1 MAPVATRSG
10 NPGAALD
17 ESESLRHGWQ
27 VIDGSM
33 GRDALY
39 RPEQTGNLVL
49 VKRGTA
55 GAAAVAGLALQRT
68 GSVNQFQRADKLYRS
83 ARQAMN
89 ALRPHEAVV
98 SLRRALRVLGPD
110 VDPAD
115 VELRVRILISLA
127 YGDAEERSF
136 EDGIEHLHIAGS
148 HLADVPD
155 PRLRA
160 ELESIIDAQQGVM
173 LMREGRLDESVV
185 ILGRAVA
192 VSDQAW
198 AQGITDHLGLAS
210 NLLNRGLALSASG
223 RPAQAQKD
231 MRRSIE
237 VTEAGVRDG
246 SPDIDALIR
255 LLPKLHHNMGVVA
268 WRVGDIPAALA
279 HLGEAN
285 RRFEKLDPST
295 VPKMRLAQADVLLA
309 AGLAVEAARL
319 LDEALPGLRRQRD
332 HLNLAEAEA
341 LRAAAALVEGDQVT
355 ARRMASSAL
364 RRYLRRRAPVWAAIA
379 SLTRLRSEVVTALA
393 AGRVP
398 KSLPARAVALGQ
410 ELAGL
415 RLVDEAAVARMLAVR
430 LELRRGATE
439 RAAELLALV
448 PTPRRITPVDHRM
461 MLRLCRAELAVA
473 TGHRRAAFAQ
483 ARGGL
488 AELAKTSD
496 WLGGLEVVSGT
507 AVHGRE
513 LGELAVRLVLDQP
526 KADARRLF
534 DWLERTRAQVY
545 RYEPLPPMDDPDLAE
560 RVQQYRM
567 LARQV
572 QQARV
577 SGRSVGD
584 LIARHEALGREVTRL
599 GWSESPWGRPRP
611 IATLDEVA
619 ECIGDRAL
627 VSFVVSGQ
635 GIAAVV
641 VTDGRVRLVRLGAMA
656 DAANAAV
663 ELRADLDMLSPDYL
677 AEPVRAV
684 VSSSAKVRA
693 RRLDEQLLRPL
704 AEIIGDRELV
714 LIPTGDL
721 YAVPWGTLPS
731 LRGRPVSVA
740 PSATAWLTAMRGP
753 TPAIPG
759 GTVLAAG
766 PDLQAA
772 VAEVSRLREHYPDA
786 VLLDG
791 PKAGVQEVFAAL
803 EGARLAHLAAHGTH
817 EPENALF
824 SRLELADGGLY
835 AYELSRLRRPPE
847 HVVLAACELGVSR
860 IRPGDEA
867 LGFAG
872 ALLDIGCR
880 AVTAPVARVGDQ
892 AAAEAMAEYHRRLAG
907 GAPLAVALAE
917 TTASDPLRRP
927 FISLG
932 ASSW

>member
-1 MAPVATRSG
+1 VPAP
-10 NPGAALD
+10 D
-17 ESESLRHGWQ
+17 RH
-27 VIDGSM
+27 
-33 GRDALY
+33 R
-39 RPEQTGNLVL
+39 
-49 VKRGTA
+49 KRRG
-55 GAAAVAGLALQRT
+55 GP
-68 GSVNQFQRADKLYRS
+68 VNQRQRADKLYRS
-83 ARQAMN
+83 ARQAIN

-98 SLRRALRVLGPD
+98 SLRRALRMLGPD
-110 VDPAD
+110 ADPAGA
-115 VELRVRILISLA
+115 ELRVRILITLA
-127 YGDAEERSF
+127 YSDAEERSF
-136 EDGIEHLHIAGS
+136 KDGVEHLHTAGA

-160 ELESIIDAQQGVM
+160 ELESTIEAQHGVM
-173 LMREGRLDESVV
+173 LMREGRFEDSVLM
-185 ILGRAVA
+185 LGRAVA
-192 VSDQAW
+192 VNDRAW
-198 AQGITDHLGLAS
+198 AQGITDHLRLAT

-231 MRRSIE
+231 IRRSIE
-237 VTEAGVRDG
+237 IAEAGLRDG
-246 SPDIDALIR
+246 YHDPDALTQ
-255 LLPKLHHNMGVVA
+255 LVPVLHHNLGVVA

-285 RRFEKLDPST
+285 QRYQKRNPSM
-295 VPKMRLAQADVLLA
+295 VPKLRMAQADALLA
-309 AGLAVEAARL
+309 AGLAEEAARL

-341 LRAAAALVEGDQVT
+341 LRAAAALVEGDQAM
-355 ARRMASSAL
+355 ARRMASSAR

-398 KSLPARAVALGQ
+398 KSLPDRATVLAE

-439 RAAELLALV
+439 RAAALLALV
-448 PTPRRITPVDHRM
+448 PKPRRITPVDHRM

-473 TGHRRAAFAQ
+473 TDHRRAAFAQ

-488 AELAKTSD
+488 AELGRLRD
-496 WLGGLEVVSGT
+496 RMGGLELVSGT

-545 RYEPLPPMDDPDLAE
+545 RYEPLPPLDDPVLAD

-577 SGRSVGD
+577 AGRSVGD

-611 IATLDEVA
+611 IAALDDVA
-619 ECIGDRAL
+619 GSIGDRAL
-627 VSFVVSGQ
+627 VSFVASQ
-635 GIAAVV
+635 QRIAAIVV
-641 VTDGRVRLVRLGAMA
+641 ADGRVRLVRLGGLAT
-656 DAANAAV
+656 AAEAAL

-677 AEPVRAV
+677 AAPIRSV
-684 VSSSAKVRA
+684 VSSSAEVRA

-704 AEIIGDRELV
+704 AGIIGDRELV
-714 LIPTGDL
+714 VVPTGDL
-721 YAVPWGTLPS
+721 YAVAWGALPS

-740 PSATAWLTAMRGP
+740 PSATAWLTALRGP
-753 TPAIPG
+753 TPAMPG
-759 GTVLAAG
+759 GTLLAAG

-772 VAEVSRLREHYPDA
+772 VAEVSRLREQYPDA

-803 EGARLAHLAAHGTH
+803 EGTRLAHLAAHGTH

-835 AYELSRLRRPPE
+835 AYEMSRLRRPPE

-872 ALLDIGCR
+872 ALLASGCR
-880 AVTAPVARVGDQ
+880 AVTAPVTRVGDQ
-892 AAAEAMAEYHRRLAG
+892 AAAEAMADYHRRLAA
-907 GAPLAVALAE
+907 GAAPAVALAQ
-917 TTASDPLRRP
+917 TTAADPLRRP

-932 ASSW
+932 ASRETALVR